1 VNERRKRISEKA
13 KKKRIEQFQHE
24 EQDLQY
30 LQEKEVKKAPQSV
43 SMSPKTSPQNTD
55 LDVDDEPDEVR
66 IE

>member
-30 LQEKEVKKAPQSV
+30 LQEKEVKKAP
-43 SMSPKTSPQNTD
+43 
-55 LDVDDEPDEVR
+55 
-66 IE
+66 